1 MKLLNKFCLGM
12 WGDGREDSTV
22 SRSLSDLSIFLRF
35 CQLMNKNPLKC
46 KKADFESFFEYLQ
59 ADRECCKSTRR
70 KYHNMLSVL
79 YQILDSN
86 AYDAYKENAKSRG
99 RFKNCDEVHYSRIS
113 EKEYEMILKEMYS
126 RNSFTKYRDCLLID
140 LLWETGC
147 RKGEILNLKYQ
158 DVDFPEKKLNIPKTK
173 IHKARSVPITD
184 DMAKI
189 LQDHMDK
196 NKDKGPKCH
205 VFQSTR
211 KPKDPKKGPTSP
223 VSDSHIS
230 EIFKRAVDNLR
241 EESKISKP
249 LVVIHSLRHSRI
261 VLLLRSGLKVEEV
274 QLIAGHEN
282 IETTMGYAHVAEFE
296 DEIHDKMR
304 DQLNNENNS
313 KKTKKSN
320 KKR

>member
-1 MKLLNKFCLGM
+1 VY
-12 WGDGREDSTV
+12 E
-22 SRSLSDLSIFLRF
+22 
-35 CQLMNKNPLKC
+35 
-46 KKADFESFFEYLQ
+46 EYKV
-59 ADRECCKSTRR
+59 D
-70 KYHNMLSVL
+70 
-79 YQILDSN
+79 
-86 AYDAYKENAKSRG
+86 AKSRK

-113 EKEYEMILKEMYS
+113 EEEYKMILKGIYA
-126 RNSFTKYRDCLLID
+126 RNSPTKYRDCLLID

-189 LQDHMDK
+189 LRDHMDK
-196 NKDKGPKCH
+196 NKDKCPICH

-223 VSDSHIS
+223 VSDSHIG
-230 EIFKRAVDNLR
+230 EIFKEVVDKLR
-241 EESKISKP
+241 EESKISRP
-249 LVVIHSLRHSRI
+249 RVVIHSLRHSRI
-261 VLLLRSGLKVEEV
+261 TLLLRSGLKLEEV

-282 IETTMGYAHVAEFE
+282 VEMTMRYAHTDEFE
-296 DEIHDKMR
+296 DEIHGKMR
-304 DQLNNENNS
+304 DQLDDETNP